1 MCIFGAC
8 ENEMRV
14 KRRVK
19 KLSFFAEFEREGGKR
34 MGEKFRRKSPEEF
47 LTSIYKVHR
56 GRLKIILG
64 AVSGSGKTYHML
76 LEGNALKKKSI
87 DVVVGIVS
95 ASDRPRTI
103 EQIGQLERI
112 SPIEWIEN
120 GVLKQ
125 DLDIEAI
132 IKRNAEV
139 VLVDALAHRNRPE
152 ASNKT
157 RLDDVL
163 TLMSYNISVI
173 TTINIYELEGVK
185 EVAEKLLGVRV
196 QVDHCVPD
204 NTLAMADEVKLLD
217 VTPEQILN
225 RLQEDTIE
233 QEHEA
238 KRKRQ
243 KLFRRDNLAVLRELS
258 LRFLAGEVNDELDDY
273 REQQGLIGPSGASER
288 VLVSVQY
295 HWNGSILV
303 RRGQQIAKRLG
314 GELYVVCLYS
324 PNKKLSKEEE
334 TFRRSIKK
342 LVHKIGGE
350 FEERPLAGEDVAE
363 EIVNYATENNVTR
376 IVMGQSKRSRWEE
389 IIHGSIINKILR
401 KTRNIDV
408 FIVADRTEKNGERVL
423 PAKWK
428 EENSPNPY
436 RRLSNQEVEEHID
449 KIRQGQLKVYIG
461 AAPGVG
467 KTYTMLRE
475 ANELKRKGI
484 DIIIGLLET
493 HGREDTF
500 EQIGTLELIPRK
512 KIQYKNV
519 VLEEMDTDA
528 IIKRNPEVVL
538 VDELAHTNVPGS
550 NYKKRYQDV
559 EKMLKSGISV
569 ISTMNIQHLE
579 SLNDSVEQITGVRV
593 RETVPDHVL
602 RMAEEIELIDI
613 SPNGLRQRMLEGNIY
628 AKDKIDQAL
637 SNFFKTGNLIALR
650 ELALR
655 EVADDVDERLESW
668 ERKRTLRG
676 PWRKQEVIFV
686 CVNLRPDSERLIR
699 RGFRIAYRLKAK
711 WHVVYVQDHSPLT
724 EEEEKTIE
732 KLNLLT
738 ERLGGDF
745 EVYETRHRR
754 KVVGEV
760 VQQLH
765 AKNATQVIIG
775 QSARQRLEEIL
786 KGSIVQKLLRE
797 VRHLDV
803 LVVADHKP
811 EKVEETKARL

>member
-1 MCIFGAC
+1 
-8 ENEMRV
+8 
-14 KRRVK
+14 
-19 KLSFFAEFEREGGKR
+19 

-47 LTSIYKVHR
+47 LQSIYKVHR

-112 SPIEWIEN
+112 PPIEWMEN

-295 HWNGSILV
+295 HWNGSILI

-342 LVHKIGGE
+342 LVHKVGGK
-350 FEERPLAGEDVAE
+350 FEERPHTREDVAE
-363 EIVNYATENNVTR
+363 EIVYYATEKNVTR

-401 KTRNIDV
+401 KSRNIDV
-408 FIVADRTEKNGERVL
+408 FIVADRTEKNGERVI

-428 EENSPNPY
+428 EENSLNPY

-449 KIRQGQLKVYIG
+449 KIRRGQLKVYIG

-528 IIKRNPEVVL
+528 ILKRNPEVVL
-538 VDELAHTNVPGS
+538 VDELAHTNVQGS
-550 NYKKRYQDV
+550 KYKKRYQDV
-559 EKMLKSGISV
+559 EKILKSGISV

-593 RETVPDHVL
+593 RETVPDRVL
-602 RMAEEIELIDI
+602 RMADEIELIDI
-613 SPNGLRQRMLEGNIY
+613 SPKGLQQRMLEGNIY
-628 AKDKIDQAL
+628 AKEKVEQAL
-637 SNFFKTGNLIALR
+637 NNFFKTGNLIALR

-699 RGFRIAYRLKAK
+699 RGFRIAYRLKAQ
-711 WHVVYVQDHSPLT
+711 WFVAYVQDHSPLT

-732 KLNLLT
+732 KLKILT

-745 EVYETRHRR
+745 EMYETRHRR
-754 KVVGEV
+754 KVVGEL
-760 VQQLH
+760 VQRLNE
-765 AKNATQVIIG
+765 KNATQVIIG
-775 QSARQRLEEIL
+775 QSARKRLEEII
-786 KGSIVQKLLRE
+786 KGSVVQKLLRA

-811 EKVEETKARL
+811 EIVEENKKRLLNPKEEILDIGKDLKPEWENT

>member
-1 MCIFGAC
+1 
-8 ENEMRV
+8 
-14 KRRVK
+14 
-19 KLSFFAEFEREGGKR
+19 
-34 MGEKFRRKSPEEF
+34 MGDKFRRKSPEEF
-47 LTSIYKVHR
+47 LQSIHKVHR

-76 LEGNALKKKSI
+76 LEGNALKRKAI
-87 DVVVGIVS
+87 DVVVGTVS

-103 EQIGQLERI
+103 EQLGALERI
-112 SPIEWIEN
+112 APIEWMEGGI
-120 GVLKQ
+120 LKQ
-125 DLDIEAI
+125 DLDIDSI
-132 IKRNAEV
+132 IERNAEV
-139 VLVDALAHRNRPE
+139 VLVDALAHRNRPD

-185 EVAEKLLGVRV
+185 EVAEKLMGVRV
-196 QVDHCVPD
+196 QVDQCVPD

-225 RLQEDTIE
+225 RLQDDLIE
-233 QEHEA
+233 QKKEA
-238 KRKRQ
+238 KGKRGE
-243 KLFRRDNLAVLRELS
+243 LFRRDNLAVLRELS

-295 HWNGSILV
+295 HWNGSILI
-303 RRGQQIAKRLG
+303 RRGQQMAKRLG

-324 PNKKLSKEEE
+324 PIKKLSKEEG
-334 TFRRSIKK
+334 TFRGSIKK

-350 FEERPLAGEDVAE
+350 FEERPLAGEDVAG
-363 EIVNYATENNVTR
+363 EIVNYATEKNVTR

-389 IIHGSIINKILR
+389 IIHGSIINKILQ
-401 KTRNIDV
+401 KSRNIDV
-408 FIVADRTEKNGERVL
+408 FIVADRTGKSGERVI

-428 EENSPNPY
+428 DEHNLNPY
-436 RRLSNQEVEEHID
+436 RRLSNEEVIDHID
-449 KIRQGQLKVYIG
+449 KIRHGQMKVYIG

-484 DIIIGLLET
+484 DIVIGFLET

-500 EQIGTLELIPRK
+500 EQIGTLELIPRR

-528 IIKRNPEVVL
+528 ILKRNPEVVL
-538 VDELAHTNVPGS
+538 VDELAHTNIPGS
-550 NYKKRYQDV
+550 MNKKRHQDV
-559 EKMLKSGISV
+559 ETILKAGISV

-593 RETVPDHVL
+593 RETVPDHIL
-602 RMAEEIELIDI
+602 RIAKEIELIDM
-613 SPNGLRQRMLEGNIY
+613 SPIGLQQRMLEGNIY

-699 RGFRIAYRLKAK
+699 RGFRIAYRLKAQ
-711 WHVVYVQDHSPLT
+711 WFVAYVKDHSPLK
-724 EEEEKTIE
+724 EEEEKTLE
-732 KLNLLT
+732 KLKILT

-745 EVYETRHRR
+745 NMYETHHRR

-760 VQQLH
+760 VKRLYEE
-765 AKNATQVIIG
+765 NATQVIIG
-775 QSARQRLEEIL
+775 QSARKRLEEIM
-786 KGSIVQKLLRE
+786 KGSVVQKLLRA

-811 EKVEETKARL
+811 EMAKELKEP

>member
-1 MCIFGAC
+1 
-8 ENEMRV
+8 
-14 KRRVK
+14 
-19 KLSFFAEFEREGGKR
+19 

-87 DVVVGIVS
+87 DVVVGTVS

-103 EQIGQLERI
+103 EQIGTLERI
-112 SPIEWIEN
+112 PPIEWMEN

-139 VLVDALAHRNRPE
+139 VLVDSLAQRNRPD

-233 QEHEA
+233 QEYET
-238 KRKRQ
+238 KRKSQ

-363 EIVNYATENNVTR
+363 EIVSYATENNVTR

-408 FIVADRTEKNGERVL
+408 FIVADRTEKNGERVI

-428 EENSPNPY
+428 EENSLNPY

-500 EQIGTLELIPRK
+500 EQIGTLDLIPRK

-528 IIKRNPEVVL
+528 IITRNPEVVL

-550 NYKKRYQDV
+550 DYKKRYQDV
-559 EKMLKSGISV
+559 EKMIKSGISV

-628 AKDKIDQAL
+628 AKDKIDRAL

-699 RGFRIAYRLKAK
+699 RGFRIAYRLKAQ

-724 EEEEKTIE
+724 EEEEKMIE

-738 ERLGGDF
+738 ERLGGHF

-775 QSARQRLEEIL
+775 QSARQRLEEII
-786 KGSIVQKLLRE
+786 KGSIVQKLLRA